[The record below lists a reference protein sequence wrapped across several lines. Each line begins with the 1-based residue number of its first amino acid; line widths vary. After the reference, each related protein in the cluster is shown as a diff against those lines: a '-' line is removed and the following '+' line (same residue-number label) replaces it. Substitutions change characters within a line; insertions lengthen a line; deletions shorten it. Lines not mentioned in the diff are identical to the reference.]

1 MNFSWMWTVLSAG
14 LIAGTAL
21 GAPGPDC
28 SPAVLQELPARVRNM
43 CAALYQFSN
52 ALQQYIEENP
62 SYQPIAREASPI
74 YESGVKRQDI
84 DHVFLRFGRRR

>member
-1 MNFSWMWTVLSAG
+1 MNFSCVWTVLSAG
-14 LIAGTAL
+14 LIATGAL
-21 GAPGPDC
+21 AAPGPDC
-28 SPAVLQELPARVRNM
+28 SPAVLQELPVRVRNM

-62 SYQPIAREASPI
+62 SYQPIGRDASPI
-74 YESGVKRQDI
+74 YDSGVKRQDL